1 MKTDKSI
8 FLNIFNEMIPF
19 HKTLGLVLEDVREN
33 YALVRINFRPELV
46 GDPRIMAIHGGVIS
60 SAMDAAGGIAASTT
74 LSSMEDKISTIDL
87 RVDFL
92 HSARKC
98 DLLIEG
104 TVVRSGNRI
113 ISTYMKAAQE
123 NGQLIA
129 EGRGVFNVR
138 RKSEG

>member
-8 FLNIFNEMIPF
+8 FINIFNQMIPY
-19 HKTLGLVLEDVREN
+19 HKTLGLVLEDVQEHF
-33 YALVRINFRPELV
+33 ALVRINFRQELV
-46 GDPRIMAIHGGVIS
+46 GDPRIQAIHGGVIS

-92 HSARKC
+92 HSARNC

-104 TVVRSGNRI
+104 HVARSGNRI
-113 ISTYMKAAQE
+113 ISTYMKAYKE
-123 NGQLIA
+123 DGQLIA

-138 RKSEG
+138 RKTDK